1 MHCCLDLIIDF
12 KKTHFKLWHV
22 YKDNA
27 VFIYFTQLYDYLAVA
42 FKNFFPSRNT
52 VLFL

>member
-1 MHCCLDLIIDF
+1 MHCCLDLVIDF

-27 VFIYFTQLYDYLAVA
+27 FIIYFTQFIMTTYHQSLL
-42 FKNFFPSRNT
+42 KTFFSQ
-52 VLFL
+52 